1 MASKQN
7 GNTIPAPRPP
17 FRRQGSSIGA
27 APHPMT
33 VALAPVSRIDYSV
46 TKGGARTWIVLLV
59 FLFLCSGLYTIFSS
73 RERSENTHSANL
85 DHRDRGI
92 GGHRISELSSN
103 QRQSIKEGEEES
115 DDEVDSME
123 VSVEAVESDEE
134 DVEESPL
141 EDQLFADLRRR
152 IEDNFQRVKEL
163 VKDHENARSVE
174 EDIELEPPL
183 RRIKRKK
190 NRSINRGDK
199 VDKSPLVL
207 AKHTLVDVDNG
218 SDDDD
223 GDDVD
228 NNNSSDDENDN
239 NNSIN
244 NDIGDDGDSAN
255 DNNIK
260 AEEVGQERGN
270 VYKTQ
275 ILDEKREHSHR
286 KEIKDSENGIGDET
300 DAFEGL
306 RYRRRR
312 SHFSRHLTDVVS
324 ERECKRKHCPPL
336 YQAEPRRSL
345 LKTKHKAASNIVIR
359 AKNKVDDRDHDQGGD
374 YENNEADDE
383 VVVQLNEKNTEVVS
397 LSRYRS
403 SGRET
408 YKRQAITNRD
418 DHKNRNLLDRADSL
432 VEKVK
437 TKRFKKS
444 KKYDSQ

>member
-1 MASKQN
+1 LQ
-7 GNTIPAPRPP
+7 
-17 FRRQGSSIGA
+17 
-27 APHPMT
+27 
-33 VALAPVSRIDYSV
+33 
-46 TKGGARTWIVLLV
+46 
-59 FLFLCSGLYTIFSS
+59 
-73 RERSENTHSANL
+73 
-85 DHRDRGI
+85 
-92 GGHRISELSSN
+92 
-103 QRQSIKEGEEES
+103 
-115 DDEVDSME
+115 
-123 VSVEAVESDEE
+123 
-134 DVEESPL
+134 
-141 EDQLFADLRRR
+141 
-152 IEDNFQRVKEL
+152 
-163 VKDHENARSVE
+163 DHENARSVE

-190 NRSINRGDK
+190 NRIINRGDK

-432 VEKVK
+432 VEKHNYDAAFTIYNAILRSRPNSPRAHFGKGRAYQLRGEMTSNDIEFIRAIQEYEYVLQNEETPNALFREAALRLIELASFRGDFYRCLLIHGSLVDRFPDEVQHRMNVALTFIK
-437 TKRFKKS
+437 MKRFKDA
-444 KKYDSQ
+444 KKVLHDVCPLYVV